1 MAGRCRPSTGGGV
14 SRNSMVRVNTTLT
27 SLCVL
32 VLGMAC
38 TAPTGEEPARK
49 TPKATRRALGEGP
62 ASLVMDVAAKSESA
76 LVRYPEF
83 LTPAGTALL
92 FSANDDST
100 GPELWR
106 LTSSGPVL
114 VSDIAPGTPGSSPS
128 HLFHMRGLTY
138 FSATDGKNGVELWRT
153 DGTSAGTFLLA
164 DIRPGTASSQPT
176 TFAELNGRVYF
187 SADNGEHGAE
197 LWRTDGTPGGT
208 ELVRDIFLG
217 KGNSNPDSFTELGGK
232 LFFIAT
238 GPGGTRQLWR
248 TNGTPEGTVRVGANL
263 TVTAS
268 PATRGLVRSGR
279 SLFFAADDGT
289 TGTEL
294 WKTDG
299 TETGT
304 VRVKDLSPGASGS
317 GPAQLTAFGGA
328 VYFVATDGVTGNEL
342 WKTDGTGAGT
352 SRVLELFSGNNTTE
366 KPDSL
371 VATSSRLF
379 FLTRDSSGNE
389 SALYATD
396 GTAAGTSKLEDF
408 KARGGK
414 GPLLMTAHGSTLYFT
429 AYEPSVGAE
438 LWTSDGTRAARI
450 GTNIFSG
457 DKPTDPAP
465 RSFTVLGDTVYFVAT
480 APGTGL
486 SLENP
491 PLPTLWKT
499 QGDVATTAP
508 VGADLKATRGSKPA
522 PFATW
527 NGSLYFTTF
536 EQEAAAKLWRTDGTV
551 AGTQSLVDILPSEV
565 DSSILESGV
574 SDLTPLNGA
583 LYFAALPS
591 SVEGYQLWKTDGTP
605 APTGTTRVTSRL
617 KLTPVAGAPIEL
629 AAHGGFLFF
638 AGSDSITGFELWKSD
653 GTDSGTTL
661 VKDIVEKSGSSQPSQ
676 FTSVGGALYF
686 LARDASG
693 GRELWKTDG
702 TGAGT
707 VRVANIRD
715 SLGYASVLNIAGVV
729 GSTLY
734 FVANEAGTGI
744 ELWKTDGTTTTRV
757 KDIAPGA
764 ADSGPSS
771 FAVLGGVLYFKAND
785 GSSGAELWKTDGSEP
800 GTIRVKDIRS
810 GNGSSTPQA
819 LTALGDTLYFTAE
832 DDTSGRELW
841 KTNGTEAGTVRVKDI
856 LSGTGGGVLA
866 SSLLALP
873 AEKLILLAANDGVSG
888 TELWRSDGTSAGTFM
903 LHDIAPWQL
912 GSDPAGFTFFGDSIA
927 FSASDG
933 RHGREPWLMPREL
946 LTNST
951 APTLVCPADQVV
963 EAQQALGAQVH
974 FPEAEANDDT
984 SLPPALSYSRVP
996 GSFFPFGTTRVT
1008 ATARDAAGLVATCAF
1023 NVKVQDTTPPVPVC
1037 PASADVEATSA
1048 AGTVVTYP
1056 EPLATD
1062 AVTREPR
1069 LTVSHASGSLFPH
1082 GNTTVTVTAADEWGN
1097 ESQCTFTLN
1106 VQDTTASVL
1115 TCPADP
1121 IVEAEN
1127 PTGAI
1132 ATWPPVEAS
1141 DAVSQPTVTVDHTSG
1156 ERFPV
1161 GSTPVTVT
1169 AKDGAGN
1176 VSSCTFHVIVRD
1188 TKAPTLKCPAPIEV
1202 EAEGPSGTPTTF
1214 SVINYVDT
1222 VSAVTVSTQP
1232 ASGDTFPVGETS
1244 VKVRAED
1251 ASGNVAECSFPV
1263 TVSDTLPPLL
1273 TCPQDVTVPEGP
1285 VAVELPRASATD
1297 RVTTSPAVTMSPAS
1311 GSIFPPGDTTVEV
1324 TAEDASGNTTRCTF
1338 NVHVERE
1345 ASGCG
1350 CSNTPGNTS
1359 ATSWLCLLS
1368 LVAFAARRFR
1378 ASSPSSP
1385 RGTR

>member
-1 MAGRCRPSTGGGV
+1 
-14 SRNSMVRVNTTLT
+14 MVRVNTTLT

-32 VLGMAC
+32 VLGLAC

-62 ASLVMDVAAKSESA
+62 ASLVMDVAVKSEGA

-83 LTPAGTALL
+83 PTAAGTVLL

-106 LTSSGPVL
+106 LTPSGPVL

-128 HLFHMRGLTY
+128 NLFHMRGLTY
-138 FSATDGKNGVELWRT
+138 FSATDGTHGVELWRT
-153 DGTSAGTFLLA
+153 DGTPAGTFLLA
-164 DIRPGTASSQPT
+164 DIRPGSASSQPT
-176 TFAELNGRVYF
+176 AFAELNGRVYF
-187 SADNGEHGAE
+187 SANDGEHGAE
-197 LWRTDGTPGGT
+197 LWRTDGTPEGT
-208 ELVRDIFLG
+208 ELVRDILLG
-217 KGNSNPDSFTELGGK
+217 AGNSNPDSFTELGGK
-232 LFFIAT
+232 LFFLAT

-248 TNGTPEGTVRVGANL
+248 TDGTLAGTVRVGENL

-279 SLFFAADDGT
+279 ALFFAANDGT

-304 VRVKDLSPGASGS
+304 SRVKDIAPGAADS

-342 WKTDGTGAGT
+342 WRTDGTGAGT
-352 SRVLELFSGNNTTE
+352 SRVLELFSGNNTVE

-371 VATSSRLF
+371 VATSTRLF
-379 FLTRDSSGNE
+379 FMTRDNAGTE
-389 SALYATD
+389 SALYVTD
-396 GTAAGTSKLEDF
+396 GTAAGTSRLEDF
-408 KARGGK
+408 KARKGK
-414 GPLLMTAHGSTLYFT
+414 GPLSMTALGSTLYFT
-429 AYEPSVGAE
+429 AYTEDSGIE
-438 LWTSDGTRAARI
+438 LWTSDGTKATRI
-450 GTNIFSG
+450 GTNVFSG
-457 DKPTDPAP
+457 DKPTDPTP
-465 RSFTVLGDTVYFVAT
+465 RSFTVLGDTLYFVAT

-486 SLENP
+486 SIENP

-499 QGDVATTAP
+499 QGDVATTVP

-522 PFATW
+522 PFASW

-536 EQEAAAKLWRTDGTV
+536 EPEAAAKLWRTDGTV

-605 APTGTTRVTSRL
+605 APTGTTRVTSRVR
-617 KLTPVAGAPIEL
+617 LTPVAGAPIEL

-638 AGSDSITGFELWKSD
+638 AGNDSTGLGFELWKSD

-661 VKDIVEKSGSSQPSQ
+661 VKDIAEKSAASQPSQ
-676 FTSVGGALYF
+676 FTSMGGALYF
-686 LARDASG
+686 LARDGSG

-707 VRVANIRD
+707 VRVADIRD

-729 GSTLY
+729 GGSLY

-744 ELWKTDGTTTTRV
+744 ELWKTDGTSTTRV

-764 ADSGPSS
+764 ADSGPSA
-771 FAVLGGVLYFKAND
+771 FAVLGGVLYFSAND
-785 GSSGAELWKTDGSEP
+785 GVSGAELWKTDGSET
-800 GTIRVKDIRS
+800 GTVRVRDIRS
-810 GNGSSTPQA
+810 GNGSSSPQA

-832 DDTSGRELW
+832 DDASGRELW
-841 KTNGTEAGTVRVKDI
+841 KTNGTEAGTVRVRDI
-856 LSGTGGGVLA
+856 LPGTAGGVLA
-866 SSLLALP
+866 GSLFVLP
-873 AEKLILLAANDGVSG
+873 TEKLVLFAANDGVSG
-888 TELWRSDGTSAGTFM
+888 TELWRSNGTEAGTFV

-912 GSDPAGFTFFGDSIA
+912 GSDPAGFTFYEDSIA

-946 LTNST
+946 LTNGT
-951 APTLVCPADQVV
+951 APTIQCPADQVV
-963 EAQQALGAQVH
+963 EAQQALGAQVD
-974 FPEAEANDDT
+974 FPEAEAHDDT

-1048 AGTVVTYP
+1048 EGTVVTFP
-1056 EPLATD
+1056 EPLAID
-1062 AVTREPR
+1062 AVTREPT
-1069 LTVSHASGSLFPH
+1069 LSVSHASGSLFPQ
-1082 GNTTVTVTAADEWGN
+1082 GNTTVTVTATDERGN
-1097 ESQCTFTLN
+1097 ESQCTFTLH
-1106 VQDTTASVL
+1106 VRDTTASVL

-1141 DAVSQPTVTVDHTSG
+1141 DAVSQPTLTISHTSG
-1156 ERFPV
+1156 GRFPL
-1161 GSTPVTVT
+1161 GSTPVTAT
-1169 AKDGAGN
+1169 ATDEAGN

-1188 TKAPTLKCPAPIEV
+1188 TKAPTLKCPAPIEL
-1202 EAEGPSGTPTTF
+1202 EAEGPAGTAATF
-1214 SVINYVDT
+1214 AVINYVDT
-1222 VSAVTVSTQP
+1222 VSSVTVSTSP

-1251 ASGNVAECSFPV
+1251 ASGNASECSFPV
-1263 TVSDTLPPLL
+1263 TVSDTQPPLL
-1273 TCPQDVTVPEGP
+1273 TCPQDVNVPEGP
-1285 VAVELPRASATD
+1285 VAVELPRASVTD
-1297 RVTTSPAVTMSPAS
+1297 RVTTSPSVTMSPAS
-1311 GSIFPPGDTTVEV
+1311 GSIFPPGDTSVEV

-1350 CSNTPGNTS
+1350 CSNTPGNTG
-1359 ATSWLCLLS
+1359 AASWLVLLS
-1368 LVAFAARRFR
+1368 LVAFATRRSR
-1378 ASSPSSP
+1378 VSSPSSP